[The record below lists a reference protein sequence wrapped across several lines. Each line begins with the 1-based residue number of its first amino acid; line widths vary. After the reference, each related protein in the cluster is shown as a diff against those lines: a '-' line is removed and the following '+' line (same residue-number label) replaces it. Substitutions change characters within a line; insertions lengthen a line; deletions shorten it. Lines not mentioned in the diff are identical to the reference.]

1 MPETEGTGGAG
12 PTTREWTDVLLG
24 ALRESGGAGDIDFN
38 QVAQLARTTSER
50 LAVHAGEIPRISLA
64 GRLHDIGKVAIPT
77 AILLKPGPLDEQEW
91 EVMRTHAETGER
103 ILRSA
108 ASLADVAL
116 LVRHHHERYDG
127 SGYPDGLDGARTPL
141 GSSVIT
147 VCAAF
152 TAMMRQRP
160 YSDAITV
167 AEAIAELR
175 RCAGTQFHPGVVDAF
190 CEPFE

>member
-1 MPETEGTGGAG
+1 
-12 PTTREWTDVLLG
+12 
-24 ALRESGGAGDIDFN
+24 
-38 QVAQLARTTSER
+38 
-50 LAVHAGEIPRISLA
+50 VHAGEIPRISLA

-77 AILLKPGPLDEQEW
+77 AILLKPGPLDEREW

-167 AEAIAELR
+167 AEPSCGGARGPSSTPVSWTRSVSRSSSACGQPAACSPSR
-175 RCAGTQFHPGVVDAF
+175 
-190 CEPFE
+190 